1 MKSPETPM
9 KRKRLKPR
17 NPIARI
23 LREGIYRKPRVV
35 EKPTR
40 YKRRPK
46 HLKPLT
52 GDNGER

>member
-1 MKSPETPM
+1 V

-17 NPIARI
+17 NPIAKV

-35 EKPTR
+35 DKVVR

-46 HLKPLT
+46 HPKPVP
-52 GDNGER
+52 GESGET